1 MTNSHSGNCLV
12 TLGTGPHVGDS
23 SGYYLLPAHS
33 YAVLGLL
40 AHLVQSISFVDTL
53 LRYEG

>member
-1 MTNSHSGNCLV
+1 MANSHSGNCLV
-12 TLGTGPHVGDS
+12 TLGTGPHVSDG

-33 YAVLGLL
+33 YAVLGL
-40 AHLVQSISFVDTL
+40 ARLVQNISFVDAL